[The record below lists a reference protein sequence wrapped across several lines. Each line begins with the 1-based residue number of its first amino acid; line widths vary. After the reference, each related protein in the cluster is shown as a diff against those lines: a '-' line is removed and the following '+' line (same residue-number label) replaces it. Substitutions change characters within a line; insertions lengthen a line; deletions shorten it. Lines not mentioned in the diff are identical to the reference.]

1 MSVDGVVPFA
11 VEVMGREGHVSK
23 FGVGDLH
30 AFRIPL
36 GVVGGSDRESGLGAG
51 RGDEFDLNTLD
62 RSRFSNLG
70 VHPRLTPE
78 LGENAATE
86 STRPQC
92 QISRYQKS
100 LSHQSGSI
108 RPWPTQAEPTPDSG
122 GKAAS
127 VGYIGASYFP

>member
-51 RGDEFDLNTLD
+51 RGDEWLFGFQ
-62 RSRFSNLG
+62 RG
-70 VHPRLTPE
+70 A
-78 LGENAATE
+78 G
-86 STRPQC
+86 
-92 QISRYQKS
+92 
-100 LSHQSGSI
+100 I
-108 RPWPTQAEPTPDSG
+108 RRVIQG
-122 GKAAS
+122 L
-127 VGYIGASYFP
+127 